1 MTALYPQSHIKNIL
15 NKTIGLS
22 QKLQNI
28 LALDY
33 GDIIYDET
41 HNETLEF
48 IQ

>member
-1 MTALYPQSHIKNIL
+1 MTALYPKSHIKNTL